1 MSSGIATGYE
11 RPAENSWLRDTGP
24 THPAH
29 EFNPAHH
36 ERSHMGLLDGLR
48 GLVVPD
54 RERAVHY
61 RCMHCERTFAYRADV
76 SDPACPYCDS
86 TSLEEVK
93 PP

>member
-1 MSSGIATGYE
+1 
-11 RPAENSWLRDTGP
+11 
-24 THPAH
+24 
-29 EFNPAHH
+29 
-36 ERSHMGLLDGLR
+36 MGLLDGLR